1 MAVGAEAAASRAAVG
16 LGEVLVAVAVGMVA
30 SGAQAVMGMAVTSE
44 AVVEMEAVVMVVAMA
59 VVKAAVAM
67 AVVKGG
73 ARVAVAAK
81 EVEMAVTDCSRCT
94 PPGRRAGAVVT
105 EP

>member
-1 MAVGAEAAASRAAVG
+1 
-16 LGEVLVAVAVGMVA
+16 
-30 SGAQAVMGMAVTSE
+30 
-44 AVVEMEAVVMVVAMA
+44 
-59 VVKAAVAM
+59 VAM

-73 ARVAVAAK
+73 ARVVVAAK